1 MLNNYALVGRV
12 VRDPELK
19 ELENGTKVLN
29 TTIAVDRR
37 YKDKDNNTITDFINL
52 TLWDKAA
59 ENCSKLAHKG
69 DTFSFEGRLA
79 NREISTDNDKKIT
92 TLEPVVER
100 FSSISHS
107 KSYYDDLNTE
117 KDNKVEME
125 K

>member
-19 ELENGTKVLN
+19 ELESGKKVLN

-37 YKDKDNNTITDFINL
+37 YRDKDNNTITDFINL

-59 ENCSKLAHKG
+59 ENFAKMAHKG
-69 DTFSFEGRLA
+69 DTFSFEGRLV
-79 NREISTDNDKKIT
+79 NREITTDNDKKIT
-92 TLEPVVER
+92 TLEPVVEN
-100 FSSISHS
+100 FDPIAHS
-107 KSYYDDLNTE
+107 KSYYDNLNNE
-117 KDNKVEME
+117 KDNKAEME